1 MRWGKSKKIITC
13 YENVLFSVSL
23 PDLYFFTFTSGQKLG
38 MEIYLL
44 LILPKGLYQITLVI
58 MKLEIQTISKHV
70 SLSIRGIEICQ

>member
-1 MRWGKSKKIITC
+1 MKMC
-13 YENVLFSVSL
+13 YFQC
-23 PDLYFFTFTSGQKLG
+23 LYQTFIFFTFTSGQKLG

-58 MKLEIQTISKHV
+58 MKLEIKTISKHV